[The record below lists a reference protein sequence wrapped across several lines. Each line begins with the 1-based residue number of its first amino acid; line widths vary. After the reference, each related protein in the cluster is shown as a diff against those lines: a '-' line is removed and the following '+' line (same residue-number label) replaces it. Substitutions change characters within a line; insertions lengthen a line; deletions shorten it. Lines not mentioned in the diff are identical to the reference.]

1 MISTQYAWKIII
13 GGLLA
18 GVLAFGGL
26 YAWNAEQGVAGG
38 SSGGDV
44 GGSPKIATIG
54 ADREMTD
61 RD

>member
-1 MISTQYAWKIII
+1 MFVKQRVSKIII

-18 GVLAFGGL
+18 GMLAFGGL
-26 YAWNAEQGVAGG
+26 YAWNVEQGIAGG
-38 SSGGDV
+38 GGEV

-54 ADREMTD
+54 SLEMTD

>member
-1 MISTQYAWKIII
+1 MISTQYVWRIII

-38 SSGGDV
+38 SSGEG
-44 GGSPKIATIG
+44 GGSSKIATIG

>member
-1 MISTQYAWKIII
+1 MISTQYVWRIII

-38 SSGGDV
+38 GGEV